1 MPKVI
6 KIRKGLN
13 IPLKGEAEKVF
24 TRAEQAEAY
33 ALKPTDFPGLTPKL
47 SVKEGDKVKAGSPL
61 FFDKY
66 KPEILYTSPVSG
78 EVHLIR
84 RGERRVILEVI
95 VIPEDVQQ
103 YEDFGKANPK
113 ELSPDEVKQRM
124 LKAGLWPMLKQRPYS
139 VVANPNERPKSIHI
153 SAFDTAPLAPDLDF
167 AVKDEGEAFQA
178 GIDALIKLTDGPV
191 HLNLNAD
198 YPPSSVFTKVKGVV
212 QNQFSGPHP
221 AGNVGI
227 QIHHIDSINK
237 GDIVWVVNPLDVIV
251 IGRLFLKGQYD
262 ATKVIALAGSEVL
275 KPCYFI
281 VKTGASIANIVKDNF
296 ANDPQSLRFISG
308 NALTGSKIP
317 ENGFLGFYDNMV
329 TVIPEGNHYELLGWA
344 MPGFGKYSA
353 SRAFFSWL
361 TPGKKYA
368 LHTNYNGGE
377 RAYVIT
383 GQYEKVLPM
392 DIYPVHLI
400 KAILA
405 KDIDKM
411 ENLGIYEVAEEDM
424 ALCEYVC
431 TSKTEVQAI
440 IREGIE
446 LMIKELGEPTTP
458 EH

>member
-1 MPKVI
+1 M
-6 KIRKGLN
+6 
-13 IPLKGEAEKVF
+13 
-24 TRAEQAEAY
+24 
-33 ALKPTDFPGLTPKL
+33 
-47 SVKEGDKVKAGSPL
+47 L
-61 FFDKY
+61 FR
-66 KPEILYTSPVSG
+66 S
-78 EVHLIR
+78 
-84 RGERRVILEVI
+84 GERRVILEVV
-95 VIPEDVQQ
+95 VIPEDVQD
-103 YEDFGKANPK
+103 YEDFGKVNPK
-113 ELSPDEVKQRM
+113 QLSRHEVTARM
-124 LKAGLWPMLKQRPYS
+124 LKAGLWPTIRQRPYS
-139 VVANPNERPKSIHI
+139 VVANPHDKPKAIHI
-153 SAFDTAPLAPDLDF
+153 SAFDSSPLAPDLDF

-198 YPPSSVFTKVKGVV
+198 YPPSGVFTKVKGV
-212 QNQFSGPHP
+212 QHNYFTGPHP

-227 QIHHIDSINK
+227 QIHHIDPINK
-237 GDIVWVVNPLDVIV
+237 GDLVWVVNPIDVII
-251 IGRLFLKGQYD
+251 IGRLFLKGIYD

-275 KPCYFI
+275 KPRYFI
-281 VKTGASIANIVKDNF
+281 LKTGASIANIVKDNLSNE
-296 ANDPQSLRFISG
+296 AQNPRFISG
-308 NALTGSKIP
+308 NVLTGSKIY

-329 TVIPEGNHYELLGWA
+329 SVIPEGNHYELLGWA

-361 TPGKKYA
+361 TPGKKYS
-368 LHTNYNGGE
+368 LHTNFNGGE
-377 RAYVIT
+377 RAYVLT

-431 TSKTEVQAI
+431 TSKTEVQSI
-440 IREGIE
+440 VREGIE